1 MAKANFTLKK
11 KTGWTFSLDTDE
23 SKVYTLPA
31 LSGLSFDEAE
41 KMKQIGSMTEITEQ
55 GPLIKEFILSY
66 APELAEK
73 GLGDMEYYEIFNAY
87 GLSEG
92 KEKLGESKASHNS

>member
-1 MAKANFTLKK
+1 MATFTLKK
-11 KTGWTFSLDTDE
+11 RTNWPFALEDNPGKI
-23 SKVYTLPA
+23 YTLPA
-31 LSGLSFDEAE
+31 LSKLSYQEAE
-41 KMKQIGSMTEITEQ
+41 RMKKIGEITDITEQ

-66 APELAEK
+66 APDLAEK

-92 KEKLGESKASHNS
+92 KERLGESGASQSS